1 MADRYGIAAPPFAPA
16 QKAWLSTA
24 NTESKKLAPRFIGP
38 FCIDTVINSVTVRLK
53 LPANMKIHN
62 VFHISQLKPV
72 WSSPA
77 VPGA

>member
-1 MADRYGIAAPPFAPA
+1 MADRYRIAGPPFAPA

-24 NTESKKLAPRFIGP
+24 NMESKKLAPRFNGP
-38 FCIDTVINSVTVRLK
+38 FCIDTVINSVTVGLK
-53 LPANMKIHN
+53 LPAKIHN